1 MPTEGFGAWTEGAG
15 LSPLY
20 SWTHRML
27 LRVLVGISAVTTT
40 PGTECVPTWLRPLA
54 VTGGEVSLLQPVW
67 KCPAEQRVSPE
78 GCGGSQWSLPLL
90 SHLPPSCLVRTI
102 SAASFPQDSLHPRS
116 VIPAR
121 DVHVP
126 FPSTGV
132 TAPVTCAQLSLGHYS
147 LIPGSLL
154 CRGRC
159 SCSHQLG
166 SWPGASLTHLHSHEK
181 DWGKIVCKQ
190 QKKTAWAF
198 PEGKKNRKK
207 SMKSVQKFKERLK
220 QQIRDIS

>member
-1 MPTEGFGAWTEGAG
+1 MCPHMASSSGCHRRRSFFTAACLEVPSRAESVPRG
-15 LSPLY
+15 LWWQSVVPSSP
-20 SWTHRML
+20 
-27 LRVLVGISAVTTT
+27 
-40 PGTECVPTWLRPLA
+40 
-54 VTGGEVSLLQPVW
+54 Q
-67 KCPAEQRVSPE
+67 
-78 GCGGSQWSLPLL
+78 

-102 SAASFPQDSLHPRS
+102 PAASFPQDSLHPRS

-132 TAPVTCAQLSLGHYS
+132 TAPVTCAQLSLGRYS
-147 LIPGSLL
+147 FIPGSLL

-190 QKKTAWAF
+190 QKKNCLGF
-198 PEGKKNRKK
+198 SRGEKK
-207 SMKSVQKFKERLK
+207 
-220 QQIRDIS
+220 